1 MECIPRK
8 QVIEEKRDWI
18 PTLEGSRVDRIAT
31 SQAQIEMKQKQD
43 DDNQE
48 KPISCNEEEAK
59 IKEDMGMNIAMNE
72 VVTQIDT
79 SYDQKADDTL

>member
-1 MECIPRK
+1 MDCIS
-8 QVIEEKRDWI
+8 
-18 PTLEGSRVDRIAT
+18 TLEGSRVDRIAT
-31 SQAQIEMKQKQD
+31 SQVQIEMKQKQD

-48 KPISCNEEEAK
+48 EPISFNEEEAK
-59 IKEDMGMNIAMNE
+59 MKEDIGMNIARNE